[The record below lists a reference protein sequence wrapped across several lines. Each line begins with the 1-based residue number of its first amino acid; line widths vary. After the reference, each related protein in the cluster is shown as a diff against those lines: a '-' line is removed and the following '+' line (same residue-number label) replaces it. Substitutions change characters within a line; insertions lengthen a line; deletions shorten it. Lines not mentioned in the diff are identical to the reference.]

1 MKGIGKSNKISIQQ
15 LEQKQEEITI
25 ELRNLLKTN
34 EALINNIK
42 RIRKITLN
50 SNCYPSRQEP

>member
-1 MKGIGKSNKISIQQ
+1 MNVIGKSNKISIQQ

-42 RIRKITLN
+42 RIQKITLN